1 MELSDYRKELDSID
15 AQMLEL
21 FKQRMNTVRGVA
33 EYKKEN
39 KLPVL
44 QQGREREILAAAAAG
59 AGEELEDYARTFFA
73 TLMDVSRSYQERL
86 TAKGGVISETIT
98 DALKNTPPI
107 FPKHGTVACQGVE
120 GAYSQL
126 ACDKLFTAPSISYF
140 KNFEGV
146 FAAVEQGLCEYGILP
161 IENSTYGT
169 VNEVYDLMK
178 NYRFHIVRSIK
189 LKVDHSLLVLPG
201 TQLAQLRHVYSHQ
214 QAIAQS
220 ETFLKQFRLPAT
232 ELKDVKEIFS
242 HEQAIGQ
249 CSEFLKAHSGI
260 KVTVCDNTAA
270 AAKMLHESGRHDA
283 ASISSAGCANLYGLK
298 KLDTRVQN
306 TDGNFTRFICISKKA
321 MIFPG
326 ADRISLML
334 SLPHRP
340 GSLYSL
346 ISKFSVLGLNLTKLE
361 SRPIA
366 GSDFEFMF
374 YFDIEASVYSPAVLA
389 LLDELSDSPELFVF
403 LGSYSEV

>member
-1 MELSDYRKELDSID
+1 MNLDEIRTEIDAVDNELTKLFAKRMELAAE
-15 AQMLEL
+15 
-21 FKQRMNTVRGVA
+21 VA
-33 EYKKEN
+33 EYKREN
-39 KLPVL
+39 AMNVYDPARERKKLADISAKLPDDL
-44 QQGREREILAAAAAG
+44 KEYGFSLYSLIF
-59 AGEELEDYARTFFA
+59 EL
-73 TLMDVSRSYQERL
+73 SRSRQNRL
-86 TAKGGVISETIT
+86 LGTHSAICDEIESAI
-98 DALKNTPPI
+98 KNTPQLLPNA
-107 FPKHGTVACQGVE
+107 PLVACQGVE

-201 TQLAQLRHVYSHQ
+201 T
-214 QAIAQS
+214 
-220 ETFLKQFRLPAT
+220 

-249 CSEFLKAHSGI
+249 CSEFLKAHPGI

>member
-39 KLPVL
+39 K
-44 QQGREREILAAAAAG
+44 REILAAAAAG

-107 FPKHGTVACQGVE
+107 FPKHGIVACQGVE

-201 TQLAQLRHVYSHQ
+201 T
-214 QAIAQS
+214 
-220 ETFLKQFRLPAT
+220 

-249 CSEFLKAHSGI
+249 CSEFLKAHPGI

>member
-1 MELSDYRKELDSID
+1 M
-15 AQMLEL
+15 
-21 FKQRMNTVRGVA
+21 
-33 EYKKEN
+33 YKRQ
-39 KLPVL
+39 

-201 TQLAQLRHVYSHQ
+201 T
-214 QAIAQS
+214 
-220 ETFLKQFRLPAT
+220 

-249 CSEFLKAHSGI
+249 CSEFLKAHPGI
-260 KVTVCDNTAA
+260 TVSYTH
-270 AAKMLHESGRHDA
+270 L
-283 ASISSAGCANLYGLK
+283 
-298 KLDTRVQN
+298 T
-306 TDGNFTRFICISKKA
+306 
-321 MIFPG
+321 
-326 ADRISLML
+326 
-334 SLPHRP
+334 LP
-340 GSLYSL
+340 
-346 ISKFSVLGLNLTKLE
+346 TT
-361 SRPIA
+361 
-366 GSDFEFMF
+366 
-374 YFDIEASVYSPAVLA
+374 
-389 LLDELSDSPELFVF
+389 
-403 LGSYSEV
+403 

>member
-1 MELSDYRKELDSID
+1 MELSDYRKELDAID
-15 AQMLEL
+15 AQLLEL
-21 FKQRMNTVRGVA
+21 FKQRMETVKGIA
-33 EYKKEN
+33 QYKKEN
-39 KLPVL
+39 NLPIL
-44 QQGREREILAAAAAG
+44 QQSRERDILSNAAAK

-73 TLMDVSRSYQERL
+73 TLMDTSRSYQTRL
-86 TAKGGVISETIT
+86 NGLNSKASKTIT
-98 DALKNTPPI
+98 EALNSTPSM

-126 ACDKLFTAPSISYF
+126 ACDKLFTAASISYF

-146 FAAVEQGLCEYGILP
+146 FSAVEQGLCEYGILP

-178 NYRFHIVRSIK
+178 NYRFHIIRSIK
-189 LKVDHSLLVLPG
+189 LKVDHSLLVMPG
-201 TQLAQLRHVYSHQ
+201 
-214 QAIAQS
+214 
-220 ETFLKQFRLPAT
+220 T
-232 ELKDVKEIFS
+232 ELKDIKEIFS

-249 CSEFLKAHSGI
+249 CSEFLKKNPQI
-260 KVTVCDNTAA
+260 KVTVCENTAA
-270 AAKMLHESGRHDA
+270 AAKMLRDSGRKDA

-298 KLDTRVQN
+298 KLDVRIQN

-346 ISKFSVLGLNLTKLE
+346 ISRFSVLGLNLTKLE

>member
-86 TAKGGVISETIT
+86 TAKGGFISETIT
-98 DALKNTPPI
+98 DALKNTPP
-107 FPKHGTVACQGVE
+107 
-120 GAYSQL
+120 
-126 ACDKLFTAPSISYF
+126 
-140 KNFEGV
+140 
-146 FAAVEQGLCEYGILP
+146 
-161 IENSTYGT
+161 
-169 VNEVYDLMK
+169 MK

-201 TQLAQLRHVYSHQ
+201 T
-214 QAIAQS
+214 
-220 ETFLKQFRLPAT
+220 

-249 CSEFLKAHSGI
+249 CSEFLKAHPGI

>member
-1 MELSDYRKELDSID
+1 MELSDYRAQIDRID
-15 AQMLEL
+15 AEL
-21 FKQRMNTVRGVA
+21 LRLFAERMQTAAGIA
-33 EYKKEN
+33 AYKKSHG
-39 KLPVL
+39 LPVL
-44 QQGREREILAAAAAG
+44 DAGREREKLAQIVKAAPEDLQ
-59 AGEELEDYARTFFA
+59 EEAVSLYRLLFS
-73 TLMDVSRSYQERL
+73 LSRSYQRDLLDEK
-86 TAKGGVISETIT
+86 TALP
-98 DALKNTPPI
+98 ALLKAALEQTPQL
-107 FPKHGTVACQGVE
+107 FPPTAAVACQGVE

-201 TQLAQLRHVYSHQ
+201 T
-214 QAIAQS
+214 
-220 ETFLKQFRLPAT
+220 

-249 CSEFLKAHSGI
+249 CSEFLKAHPGI

>member
-98 DALKNTPPI
+98 NALKNTPPI

-161 IENSTYGT
+161 GWGGGASSCSPLLTLPAPIGARRLLYFVQRLFLFRGR
-169 VNEVYDLMK
+169 VLVIQYPVQ
-178 NYRFHIVRSIK
+178 HIVVVLGGDLRAFHRVIFFF
-189 LKVDHSLLVLPG
+189 HRILLVLSFAPVRG
-201 TQLAQLRHVYSHQ
+201 TPFGYVLAPVS
-214 QAIAQS
+214 
-220 ETFLKQFRLPAT
+220 
-232 ELKDVKEIFS
+232 
-242 HEQAIGQ
+242 
-249 CSEFLKAHSGI
+249 
-260 KVTVCDNTAA
+260 
-270 AAKMLHESGRHDA
+270 
-283 ASISSAGCANLYGLK
+283 
-298 KLDTRVQN
+298 
-306 TDGNFTRFICISKKA
+306 
-321 MIFPG
+321 
-326 ADRISLML
+326 
-334 SLPHRP
+334 
-340 GSLYSL
+340 
-346 ISKFSVLGLNLTKLE
+346 LGLPLGRFQLFGNRLFAFFPLVSFGRLLTLH
-361 SRPIA
+361 PMGA
-366 GSDFEFMF
+366 GGQLLRGNIFFHRITAEIRIKPGQPLLFRGMVSVTFDF
-374 YFDIEASVYSPAVLA
+374 S
-389 LLDELSDSPELFVF
+389 
-403 LGSYSEV
+403 

>member
-201 TQLAQLRHVYSHQ
+201 T
-214 QAIAQS
+214 
-220 ETFLKQFRLPAT
+220 

-249 CSEFLKAHSGI
+249 CSEFLKAHPGI

-270 AAKMLHESGRHDA
+270 AAKMLRVT
-283 ASISSAGCANLYGLK
+283 AGNENLS
-298 KLDTRVQN
+298 
-306 TDGNFTRFICISKKA
+306 C
-321 MIFPG
+321 
-326 ADRISLML
+326 
-334 SLPHRP
+334 
-340 GSLYSL
+340 
-346 ISKFSVLGLNLTKLE
+346 VL
-361 SRPIA
+361 
-366 GSDFEFMF
+366 FMRG
-374 YFDIEASVYSPAVLA
+374 ASVSARC
-389 LLDELSDSPELFVF
+389 
-403 LGSYSEV
+403 

>member
-98 DALKNTPPI
+98 NALKNTPPI

-201 TQLAQLRHVYSHQ
+201 T
-214 QAIAQS
+214 
-220 ETFLKQFRLPAT
+220 

-249 CSEFLKAHSGI
+249 CSEFLKAHPGI

-270 AAKMLHESGRHDA
+270 AAKMLHESGRH
-283 ASISSAGCANLYGLK
+283 
-298 KLDTRVQN
+298 
-306 TDGNFTRFICISKKA
+306 
-321 MIFPG
+321 FPG

>member
-201 TQLAQLRHVYSHQ
+201 T
-214 QAIAQS
+214 
-220 ETFLKQFRLPAT
+220 

-249 CSEFLKAHSGI
+249 CSEFLKAHPGI

-270 AAKMLHESGRHDA
+270 AAKMLHESGRLRESLRSEKARHPRPEHGRQLHPFYLHLKESHDLPRRRQNKPHALPA
-283 ASISSAGCANLYGLK
+283 AQ
-298 KLDTRVQN
+298 TR
-306 TDGNFTRFICISKKA
+306 
-321 MIFPG
+321 
-326 ADRISLML
+326 
-334 SLPHRP
+334 
-340 GSLYSL
+340 
-346 ISKFSVLGLNLTKLE
+346 
-361 SRPIA
+361 
-366 GSDFEFMF
+366 
-374 YFDIEASVYSPAVLA
+374 LA
-389 LLDELSDSPELFVF
+389 LFAHL
-403 LGSYSEV
+403 EVLRPRAQPHKA

>member
-201 TQLAQLRHVYSHQ
+201 T
-214 QAIAQS
+214 
-220 ETFLKQFRLPAT
+220 

-242 HEQAIGQ
+242 QRRFAPFFHE
-249 CSEFLKAHSGI
+249 
-260 KVTVCDNTAA
+260 
-270 AAKMLHESGRHDA
+270 
-283 ASISSAGCANLYGLK
+283 
-298 KLDTRVQN
+298 
-306 TDGNFTRFICISKKA
+306 
-321 MIFPG
+321 IFQ
-326 ADRISLML
+326 
-334 SLPHRP
+334 
-340 GSLYSL
+340 
-346 ISKFSVLGLNLTKLE
+346 
-361 SRPIA
+361 
-366 GSDFEFMF
+366 
-374 YFDIEASVYSPAVLA
+374 
-389 LLDELSDSPELFVF
+389 
-403 LGSYSEV
+403 

>member
-1 MELSDYRKELDSID
+1 M
-15 AQMLEL
+15 
-21 FKQRMNTVRGVA
+21 
-33 EYKKEN
+33 
-39 KLPVL
+39 
-44 QQGREREILAAAAAG
+44 
-59 AGEELEDYARTFFA
+59 
-73 TLMDVSRSYQERL
+73 
-86 TAKGGVISETIT
+86 
-98 DALKNTPPI
+98 
-107 FPKHGTVACQGVE
+107 
-120 GAYSQL
+120 
-126 ACDKLFTAPSISYF
+126 
-140 KNFEGV
+140 

-201 TQLAQLRHVYSHQ
+201 T
-214 QAIAQS
+214 
-220 ETFLKQFRLPAT
+220 
-232 ELKDVKEIFS
+232 ELSDIKEIFS

-249 CSEFLKAHSGI
+249 CSEFLKAHPEI
-260 KVTVCDNTAA
+260 KVTVCGNTAA
-270 AAKMLHESGRHDA
+270 AAKLLRESGRH
-283 ASISSAGCANLYGLK
+283 ASISSANCANLYGLK

-340 GSLYSL
+340 GALYSL

-389 LLDELSDSPELFVF
+389 LLDELSRGPEQFVF

>member
-1 MELSDYRKELDSID
+1 MELSDYRKELDAID
-15 AQMLEL
+15 AQLLEL
-21 FKQRMNTVRGVA
+21 FKQRMNTVKGVA
-33 EYKKEN
+33 QYKKEN
-39 KLPVL
+39 NLPVL
-44 QQGREREILAAAAAG
+44 QQSRERDILSKAAAN
-59 AGEELEDYARTFFA
+59 AGEELEDYARTFFS
-73 TLMDVSRSYQERL
+73 TVMDTSRSYQTRINGL
-86 TAKGGVISETIT
+86 SGKISGTIT
-98 DALKNTPPI
+98 DALNNTPPV

-126 ACDKLFTAPSISYF
+126 ACDKLFTAASISYF

-146 FAAVEQGLCEYGILP
+146 FSAVEQGLCEYGILP

-178 NYRFHIVRSIK
+178 NYRFHIIKSIK
-189 LKVDHSLLVLPG
+189 LKVDHSLLVMPG
-201 TQLAQLRHVYSHQ
+201 
-214 QAIAQS
+214 
-220 ETFLKQFRLPAT
+220 T

-249 CSEFLKAHSGI
+249 CSEFLKKNPQI
-260 KVTVCDNTAA
+260 KITVCENTAA
-270 AAKMLHESGRHDA
+270 AAKMLRDSGRKDA
-283 ASISSAGCANLYGLK
+283 ASISSAGCATLYGLK
-298 KLDTRVQN
+298 KLDVRVQN

-374 YFDIEASVYSPAVLA
+374 YFDIEASIYSPAVLA

>member
-1 MELSDYRKELDSID
+1 MELADYRKELDETD
-15 AQMLEL
+15 AQLLEL
-21 FKQRMNTVRGVA
+21 FKKRMSTVKNIA

-39 KLPVL
+39 NLPVL

-59 AGEELEDYARTFFA
+59 AGEELEDYARTFFS

-86 TAKGGVISETIT
+86 TAKGGTVSGSIT
-98 DALKNTPPI
+98 EALQNTPPI
-107 FPKHGTVACQGVE
+107 FSKHGTVACQGVE

-126 ACDKLFTAPSISYF
+126 ACDKLFISPSVSYF
-140 KNFEGV
+140 RNFGGV

-201 TQLAQLRHVYSHQ
+201 T
-214 QAIAQS
+214 
-220 ETFLKQFRLPAT
+220 
-232 ELKDVKEIFS
+232 ELSDIKEIFS

-249 CSEFLKAHSGI
+249 CSEFLKAHPEI
-260 KVTVCDNTAA
+260 KVTVCGNTAA
-270 AAKMLHESGRHDA
+270 AAKLLRESGRHDA
-283 ASISSAGCANLYGLK
+283 ASISSANCANLYGLK

-340 GSLYSL
+340 GALYSL

-389 LLDELSDSPELFVF
+389 LLDELSRGPEQFVF